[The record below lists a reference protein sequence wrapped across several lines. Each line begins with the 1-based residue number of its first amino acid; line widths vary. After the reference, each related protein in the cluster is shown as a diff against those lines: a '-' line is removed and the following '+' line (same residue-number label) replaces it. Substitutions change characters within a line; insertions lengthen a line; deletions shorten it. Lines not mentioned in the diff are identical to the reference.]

1 MNKEFKMV
9 NITKEF
15 DNKLLK
21 RKEVVAE
28 IETQSTTTSRKEAKE
43 QLAKKLK
50 ADEKLMIIENIT
62 SHFGS
67 KLTTVT
73 AFVYDDEETLKKVTL
88 KHILKRNEEPQA
100 EEVQEA

>member
-1 MNKEFKMV
+1 MSKMV

-15 DNKLLK
+15 ENKLLK

-28 IETQSTTTSRKEAKE
+28 VETQNSTISRQDAKE

-50 ADEKLMIIENIT
+50 ADEELIIIENIT

-67 KLTTVT
+67 RNATVT
-73 AFVYDDEETLKKVTL
+73 AFVYDDVETLKKITL
-88 KHILKRNEEPQA
+88 KHILKRNEAPQS
-100 EEVQEA
+100 EEAQEA